1 MRCRRMLVRLFTM
14 FVSRSRVMLSVLV
27 LSARVVM
34 LSLMM
39 MMCGSVV
46 MSGSVVMMLLRRM
59 LW

>member
-1 MRCRRMLVRLFTM
+1 MLVRLFTM

>member
-1 MRCRRMLVRLFTM
+1 MCCRRMLVSLFAM
-14 FVSRSRVMLSVLV
+14 LVSRSRVMLGVLV

-46 MSGSVVMMLLRRM
+46 MSGGVVMMLLRGM